1 MTAPR
6 TRGTVR
12 LARGVYLVWGWSPG
26 HDDETYRPRV
36 GWQVEC
42 RETILL
48 YGHRRCPLARAEE
61 VALHQASSRLI
72 ALHKLLQDAGWEAT
86 TRSAALL
93 ADRIYPEGSAE
104 RRAER

>member
-1 MTAPR
+1 MKER

-48 YGHRRCPLARAEE
+48 YGRRRCPLARAEE
-61 VALHQASSRLI
+61 VALEQARDRLCS
-72 ALHKLLQDAGWEAT
+72 LLDLLSHAHCEAGRVASV
-86 TRSAALL
+86 R
-93 ADRIYPEGSAE
+93 ADE
-104 RRAER
+104 RRTDRD